1 MRNRVCSFLVV
12 SLSGFGIEVMLT
24 SSCELGSILSYSVFW
39 ERLCGIGVFSFLNVG
54 KFIQ

>member
-12 SLSGFGIEVMLT
+12 SLSGFGIKVMLT
-24 SSCELGSILSYSVFW
+24 SLCELGRILSYSVFW